1 MNVVLET
8 ILGDVHETIRGDV
21 HETILGDVH
30 ETILGDVHET
40 SLVFFMRLFCIIIS
54 ETVSVNN

>member
-1 MNVVLET
+1 MNVVL
-8 ILGDVHETIRGDV
+8 
-21 HETILGDVH
+21 ETILGDVH